1 VTDKAWARL
10 LIGERELAEQYY
22 LRIPDPAALLTRL
35 APVLWHRLRASGLD
49 RQSIVISTFGAH
61 YRIPVTGDGLGD
73 VVVGGTMQA
82 PGAANGAGVAPD
94 RLGALLFGPHGMA
107 GLSRIFP
114 DVYPARDRDLFECL
128 FPPLT
133 ADLLSFYLPY

>member
-1 VTDKAWARL
+1 
-10 LIGERELAEQYY
+10 
-22 LRIPDPAALLTRL
+22 LTLL
-35 APVLWHRLRASGLD
+35 APVLWHRLRSSGLD

-61 YRIPVTGDGLGD
+61 YRIPVTDDGLGE
-73 VVVGGTMQA
+73 VAVGGTMQG
-82 PGAANGAGVAPD
+82 PGAAGGAGVAPD

-114 DVYPARDRDLFECL
+114 DVYPGRDPELFERL

-133 ADLLSFYLPY
+133 ADLLTFYLPY